1 MQQLDGDAGVE
12 QFDGDS
18 PPAVDLRHYG
28 IDFIGGDNSGSI
40 VFDYLSTSSEDDP
53 VTNMLVANPNF
64 SSLSPTST
72 LRDNIVASIR
82 GRAVFRPKANI
93 RRNQNNDRV

>member
-18 PPAVDLRHYG
+18 PPAVDLRRYG

-53 VTNMLVANPNF
+53 VTNIWWRTQTSCRSPQHL
-64 SSLSPTST
+64 LSATILLHLSEVGQCFV
-72 LRDNIVASIR
+72 LKQI
-82 GRAVFRPKANI
+82 
-93 RRNQNNDRV
+93 